1 MSAPQAQEKVLS
13 TLNQDGTRFK
23 IRPRPAK
30 GRFWVRRAIVGY
42 GLIALFVALPL
53 IRIGGK
59 PGMLLDLGRRE
70 FVLLGASF
78 RPSDGFMLM
87 LFGLTIVL
95 TVFLITALFGRAW
108 CGWGCPQTVYLE
120 FVFRPIERLL
130 EGNPSEIRRRDKDG
144 IDGRRVLKWAIY
156 LVLAFLLANVFL
168 SYFVG
173 TERLFRWITTSPA
186 KHPFGFGVVVF
197 VTGMMF
203 FDFAWFREQT
213 CIVACP
219 YGRLQ
224 SVLLDKQSLIV
235 GYDSKRG
242 EPRGK
247 PGKKLPVLQDAPA
260 AATHGACI
268 DCKACVQVCP
278 TGIDIRDGL
287 QMECVS
293 CTQCIDACDEIM
305 DKVGQPRG
313 LIRYTSQDEL
323 AGVGRHMLRARTM
336 IYPTILAAVFGLLVY
351 SLGHRTPV
359 EVTVLRQTGAPF
371 QMLADGRVSTS
382 IRIKLENR
390 TDATRVYRV
399 TLDGEPADALVTPQ
413 PEVTIKA
420 GAAQVVPLF
429 IMSDGKAFTRG
440 KRKAHVSV
448 RDDLGT
454 HRTVTLTL
462 LGPEGDR
469 S

>member
-1 MSAPQAQEKVLS
+1 
-13 TLNQDGTRFK
+13 
-23 IRPRPAK
+23 
-30 GRFWVRRAIVGY
+30 
-42 GLIALFVALPL
+42 
-53 IRIGGK
+53 
-59 PGMLLDLGRRE
+59 MLLDLGRRE

-144 IDGRRVLKWAIY
+144 VDGRRVLKWAIY

-247 PGKKLPVLQDAPA
+247 PARSCPCCRTRPPPRPTAPVSTA
-260 AATHGACI
+260 
-268 DCKACVQVCP
+268 
-278 TGIDIRDGL
+278 
-287 QMECVS
+287 
-293 CTQCIDACDEIM
+293 
-305 DKVGQPRG
+305 
-313 LIRYTSQDEL
+313 
-323 AGVGRHMLRARTM
+323 
-336 IYPTILAAVFGLLVY
+336 
-351 SLGHRTPV
+351 
-359 EVTVLRQTGAPF
+359 
-371 QMLADGRVSTS
+371 GRVSRCARPASTS
-382 IRIKLENR
+382 ATACRWSASAAPSVS
-390 TDATRVYRV
+390 TPATRSWTRSSSRV
-399 TLDGEPADALVTPQ
+399 ASSATPRRTSW
-413 PEVTIKA
+413 P
-420 GAAQVVPLF
+420 GSAATCC
-429 IMSDGKAFTRG
+429 GRG
-440 KRKAHVSV
+440 R
-448 RDDLGT
+448 
-454 HRTVTLTL
+454 
-462 LGPEGDR
+462 
-469 S
+469 